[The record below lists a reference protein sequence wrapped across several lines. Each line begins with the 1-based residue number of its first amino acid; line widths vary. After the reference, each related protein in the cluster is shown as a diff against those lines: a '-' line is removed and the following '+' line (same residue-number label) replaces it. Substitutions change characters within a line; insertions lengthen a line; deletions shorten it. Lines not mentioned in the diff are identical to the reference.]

1 MKECRTKLK
10 LVSTKAREEPLTQT
24 YRHDLD
30 EADLSDLGGYAGVTA
45 DPKLCRD
52 GFIYV
57 ADVSETVDSERY
69 GLRLD
74 GRDFIGLAVDNGA
87 KVVLTTTDIPA
98 HLADIFDD
106 LFGAGVQEPDASVKL
121 LRCSEPLRYLG
132 PLAQKIYCN
141 RPPEYIALVT
151 GTNGKTS
158 TVNFARQLWHLCG
171 LSSCSIGNLG
181 AVVESGSGSTL
192 LWDRDPVLSVPETV
206 TLHKIFARLSEMHV
220 QHVAM
225 EATSHALF
233 DHRLDGVKA
242 SHGVFTNLTRDHLDF
257 HGDMHEYFR
266 VKMTLFDSVL
276 APGAIAVLNA
286 DADWFEPALAICRRR
301 GHEIVDFGRNGQALT
316 LVGRESTAAGENL
329 QLKFGSRFGSQFAG
343 KTVNVPVRLRG
354 LFQIENILAAL
365 SVVLTSGVD
374 IEEAVGN
381 LTALASVEGRLE
393 LVAQTKLG
401 AQVLVDYA
409 HTPDGL
415 ERSLQACRGFTPGRL
430 ILVFGCNGDRDA
442 GKRAEMGRIAVEIA
456 DFVIVTDGH
465 PRSED
470 PAAIRGQVLEGAKGA
485 IAVSPRAEAIRQAL
499 AQAQAGDTVLIAGF
513 GHENFQV
520 LKDKRVPYSDKAT
533 VQTILES
540 ERKRQ

>member
-1 MKECRTKLK
+1 MKDCSTKLK
-10 LVSTKAREEPLTQT
+10 LASPKAREAPLTQT

-30 EADLSDLGGYAGVTA
+30 EAELVALGSYAGVTA
-45 DPKLCRD
+45 DPKLCKD

-74 GRDFIGLAVDNGA
+74 GRDYIGLAVENGA
-87 KVVLTTTDIPA
+87 SLVLTTSEVPE
-98 HLADIFDD
+98 HLEDSFQHLDKH
-106 LFGAGVQEPDASVKL
+106 LGSRVKL
-121 LRCSEPLRYLG
+121 LRCREPLRYLG
-132 PLAQKIYCN
+132 PLAQRIYCN
-141 RPPEYIALVT
+141 NPPAYIALVT

-181 AVVESGSGSTL
+181 AVVESGSVDTL
-192 LWDRDPVLSVPETV
+192 LWERDPVLSVPETV
-206 TLHKIFARLSEMHV
+206 TLHKIFARLAEMQV

-242 SHGVFTNLTRDHLDF
+242 SHGVFTNLTHDHLDF
-257 HGDMHEYFR
+257 HGDMNEYFR

-286 DADWFEPALAICRRR
+286 DADWFDPAAAICRRR
-301 GHEIVDFGRNGQALT
+301 GHEIVDFGRKGKALT
-316 LVGRESTAAGENL
+316 LLERESTAAGETL
-329 QLKFGSRFGSQFAG
+329 QLRLGSNIGS
-343 KTVNVPVRLRG
+343 KTVKVPVKLRG

-374 IEEAVGN
+374 VDEAVGN
-381 LTALASVEGRLE
+381 LAALSSVEGRLE
-393 LVAQTKLG
+393 LVAETDAG

-415 ERSLQACRGFTPGRL
+415 ARSLQACRGFTAGRL

-442 GKRAEMGRIAVEIA
+442 GKRPEMGRIAVDLA
-456 DFVIVTDGH
+456 DSVIVTDGH

-470 PAAIRGQVLEGAKGA
+470 PEAIRGQILEGAKGA
-485 IAVSPRAEAIRQAL
+485 IAVAPRTEAIRLAL
-499 AQAQAGDTVLIAGF
+499 EEAVAGDTVLIAGF